1 MTEPDI
7 KQNTILTELT
17 AQIVSAYVE
26 KNPVSTAELPRL
38 IADVHMSITGL
49 HSGAASGVAETREPA
64 VNPKRS
70 VTRDAITCLEC
81 GKKFKS
87 LKRHIQSNHD
97 TTPEEYRE
105 RWNLRPDYPM
115 VAPAYAEQ
123 RSTLAKK
130 LGLGRKPKSKS
141 RKK

>member
-1 MTEPDI
+1 MQEQETVP
-7 KQNTILTELT
+7 NTILTELT

-26 KNPVSTAELPRL
+26 KNPVSSSELPKL
-38 IADVHMSITGL
+38 IADVHKSIAAL
-49 HSGAASGVAETREPA
+49 QSSGAEGASEAQEPA

-70 VTRDAITCLEC
+70 VKRDGIICLEC

-87 LKRHIQSNHD
+87 LKRHINSAHGF
-97 TTPEEYRE
+97 TPEEYRE

-130 LGLGRKPKSKS
+130 LGLGRKPGSRS